1 MGNFFCRFV
10 LSIIAYFSFFFS
22 PSFSTSLTKKEEVE
36 YCTPLIEFS
45 MVLSVDVP
53 LGSLAR
59 SYFDHIDGS
68 CSGLFGAGYEDR
80 GEFLQGITDCATII

>member
-1 MGNFFCRFV
+1 
-10 LSIIAYFSFFFS
+10 
-22 PSFSTSLTKKEEVE
+22 LTKKEEVE

>member
-1 MGNFFCRFV
+1 
-10 LSIIAYFSFFFS
+10 
-22 PSFSTSLTKKEEVE
+22 
-36 YCTPLIEFS
+36 